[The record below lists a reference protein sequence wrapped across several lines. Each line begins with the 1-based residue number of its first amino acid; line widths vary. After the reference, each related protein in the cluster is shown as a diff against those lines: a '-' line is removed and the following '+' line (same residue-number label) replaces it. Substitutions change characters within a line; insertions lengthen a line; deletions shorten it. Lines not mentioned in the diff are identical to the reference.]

1 MKRRLTLM
9 NKLKNTNKKYAH
21 MEVPDN
27 LSEIIQ
33 QTVNETSPPRS
44 TRHFFK
50 LLVPLTLAMT
60 TVFVILLNTSPVLAS
75 NLSHI
80 PLLTQIVKVLTFRNY
95 QTMDEMKN
103 IYVRIP
109 VLENTGNNELED
121 RINYEIKK
129 QIDFSVSKSEQLAK
143 ELYDTYIQAG
153 YKPSQIEPLLVE
165 VDYQTTFYNDRYLSF
180 IIKKY
185 ENIPYSTVDKEQY
198 YYNVDLQTG
207 GHITLPTVF
216 GPDYLT
222 KVGTE
227 IYKQIESKK
236 KEDENMLFFDE
247 INIFEVL
254 ENEEKFYINEQGQVV
269 ISFDRYEIA
278 PGYMGYP
285 EFIINLP
292 MEMNLNET

>member
-1 MKRRLTLM
+1 M
-9 NKLKNTNKKYAH
+9 NKLKNTKKIYDQI
-21 MEVPDN
+21 EVPDN

-75 NLSHI
+75 NLSDI

-207 GHITLPTVF
+207 GHITLRTLF

-254 ENEEKFYINEQGQVV
+254 
-269 ISFDRYEIA
+269 
-278 PGYMGYP
+278 
-285 EFIINLP
+285 
-292 MEMNLNET
+292 

>member
-1 MKRRLTLM
+1 M
-9 NKLKNTNKKYAH
+9 NKLKNTKKIYDQI
-21 MEVPDN
+21 EVPDN

-75 NLSHI
+75 NLSDI

-129 QIDFSVSKSEQLAK
+129 KIDFSVSKSEQLAK

-165 VDYQTTFYNDRYLSF
+165 IDYQTTFYNDRYLSF

-207 GHITLPTVF
+207 GHITLRTLF

>member
-1 MKRRLTLM
+1 M
-9 NKLKNTNKKYAH
+9 NKLKNTKKIYDQI
-21 MEVPDN
+21 EVPDN

-75 NLSHI
+75 NLSDI

-165 VDYQTTFYNDRYLSF
+165 GDYQTTFYNDRYLSF

-207 GHITLPTVF
+207 GHITLRTLF

>member
-1 MKRRLTLM
+1 M
-9 NKLKNTNKKYAH
+9 NKLKNTKKIYDQI
-21 MEVPDN
+21 EVPAN

-75 NLSHI
+75 NLSDI

-207 GHITLPTVF
+207 GHITLRTLF

-236 KEDENMLFFDE
+236 KEDGNMLFFDE

>member
-1 MKRRLTLM
+1 M
-9 NKLKNTNKKYAH
+9 NKLKNTKKIYDQI
-21 MEVPDN
+21 EVPDN

-75 NLSHI
+75 NLSDI

-207 GHITLPTVF
+207 GHITLRTLF

-278 PGYMGYP
+278 PGYTGYP

>member
-1 MKRRLTLM
+1 M
-9 NKLKNTNKKYAH
+9 NKLKNTKKIYDQI
-21 MEVPDN
+21 EVPDN

-75 NLSHI
+75 NLSDI

-207 GHITLPTVF
+207 GHITLRTLF

-292 MEMNLNET
+292 MKMNLNET

>member
-1 MKRRLTLM
+1 M
-9 NKLKNTNKKYAH
+9 NKLKNTKKIYDQI
-21 MEVPDN
+21 EVPDN

-75 NLSHI
+75 NLSDI

-185 ENIPYSTVDKEQY
+185 ENIPYSTVDKEQS

-207 GHITLPTVF
+207 GHITLRTLF

-236 KEDENMLFFDE
+236 KEDGNMLFFDE

>member
-1 MKRRLTLM
+1 M
-9 NKLKNTNKKYAH
+9 NKLKNTKKIYDQI
-21 MEVPDN
+21 EVPDN

-75 NLSHI
+75 NLSDI

-95 QTMDEMKN
+95 QTMDAMKN

-207 GHITLPTVF
+207 GHITLRTLF

>member
-1 MKRRLTLM
+1 M
-9 NKLKNTNKKYAH
+9 NKLKNTKKIYDQI
-21 MEVPDN
+21 EVPDN

-50 LLVPLTLAMT
+50 LLVPLTLART

-75 NLSHI
+75 NLSDI

-207 GHITLPTVF
+207 GHITLRTLF

>member
-1 MKRRLTLM
+1 M
-9 NKLKNTNKKYAH
+9 NKLKNTKKIYDQI
-21 MEVPDN
+21 EVPDN

-75 NLSHI
+75 NLSDI
-80 PLLTQIVKVLTFRNY
+80 PLLTQIIKVLTFRNY
-95 QTMDEMKN
+95 QTIDEMKN

-207 GHITLPTVF
+207 GHITLRTLF

-236 KEDENMLFFDE
+236 KEDGNMLFFDE

>member
-1 MKRRLTLM
+1 M
-9 NKLKNTNKKYAH
+9 NKLKNTKKIYDQI
-21 MEVPDN
+21 EVPDN

-75 NLSHI
+75 NLSDI
-80 PLLTQIVKVLTFRNY
+80 PLFTQIVKVLTFRNY

-207 GHITLPTVF
+207 GHITLRTLF

>member
-1 MKRRLTLM
+1 M
-9 NKLKNTNKKYAH
+9 NKLKNTKKIYDQI
-21 MEVPDN
+21 EVPDN

-50 LLVPLTLAMT
+50 LLVPLTLVMT

-75 NLSHI
+75 NLSDI

-207 GHITLPTVF
+207 GHITLRTLF

>member
-1 MKRRLTLM
+1 M
-9 NKLKNTNKKYAH
+9 NKLKNTKKIYDQI
-21 MEVPDN
+21 EVPDN

-75 NLSHI
+75 NLSDI

-207 GHITLPTVF
+207 GHITLRTLF

-222 KVGTE
+222 KVGNE

>member
-1 MKRRLTLM
+1 M
-9 NKLKNTNKKYAH
+9 NKLKNTKKIYDQI
-21 MEVPDN
+21 EVPDN

-75 NLSHI
+75 NLSDI

-103 IYVRIP
+103 IFVRIP

-207 GHITLPTVF
+207 GHITLRTLF

-236 KEDENMLFFDE
+236 KEDGNMLFFDE

>member
-1 MKRRLTLM
+1 M
-9 NKLKNTNKKYAH
+9 NKLKNTKKIYDQI
-21 MEVPDN
+21 EVPDN

-44 TRHFFK
+44 TRHSFK

-75 NLSHI
+75 NLSDI

-207 GHITLPTVF
+207 GHITLRTLF

>member
-1 MKRRLTLM
+1 M
-9 NKLKNTNKKYAH
+9 NKLKNTKKIYDQIV
-21 MEVPDN
+21 VPDN

-75 NLSHI
+75 NLSDI

-207 GHITLPTVF
+207 GHITLRTLF

>member
-1 MKRRLTLM
+1 M
-9 NKLKNTNKKYAH
+9 NKLKNTKKIYDQI
-21 MEVPDN
+21 EVPDN

-33 QTVNETSPPRS
+33 QTVNETSPPRA

-60 TVFVILLNTSPVLAS
+60 TVCVILLNTSPVLAS
-75 NLSHI
+75 NLSDI

-207 GHITLPTVF
+207 GHITLRTLF

>member
-1 MKRRLTLM
+1 M
-9 NKLKNTNKKYAH
+9 NKLKNTKKIYDQI
-21 MEVPDN
+21 EVPDN

-75 NLSHI
+75 NLSDI

-207 GHITLPTVF
+207 GHITLRTLF

-236 KEDENMLFFDE
+236 KEDGNMLFFDE

>member
-1 MKRRLTLM
+1 M
-9 NKLKNTNKKYAH
+9 NKLKNTKKIYDQI
-21 MEVPDN
+21 EVPDN

-75 NLSHI
+75 NLSDI

-180 IIKKY
+180 IIKQY

-207 GHITLPTVF
+207 GHITLRTLF

>member
-1 MKRRLTLM
+1 M
-9 NKLKNTNKKYAH
+9 NKLKNTKKIYDQI
-21 MEVPDN
+21 EVPDN

-75 NLSHI
+75 NLSDI

-153 YKPSQIEPLLVE
+153 YNPSQIEPLLVE

-207 GHITLPTVF
+207 GHITLRTLF

>member
-1 MKRRLTLM
+1 M
-9 NKLKNTNKKYAH
+9 NKLKNTKKIYDQI
-21 MEVPDN
+21 EVPDN

-75 NLSHI
+75 NLSDI

-143 ELYDTYIQAG
+143 ELYDTYIQEG

-207 GHITLPTVF
+207 GHITLRTLF

>member
-1 MKRRLTLM
+1 M
-9 NKLKNTNKKYAH
+9 NKLKNTKKIYDQI
-21 MEVPDN
+21 EVPDN

-75 NLSHI
+75 NLSDI

-185 ENIPYSTVDKEQY
+185 ENIPYSTVDNEQY
-198 YYNVDLQTG
+198 YYTVDLQTG
-207 GHITLPTVF
+207 GHITLRTLF